1 MAEYSN
7 ADKVLDAANIAQN
20 TAANLE
26 RIVKEYSKP
35 IENLNKALG
44 GFGIGLT
51 KFGVI
56 NAKLEILNDRIELE
70 QKQTKQLLAYQ
81 MRFENVLKSSKLKNQ
96 LDKFGPKILGDT
108 IQDALAAG
116 GPALAEAIDLGAMMT
131 GVGKDPAKMFEFI
144 KDFRNIS
151 GFNADQQKQLISS
164 LKRNFARQ
172 DALISALGELTSTLQ
187 ATAQLSPTIS
197 ENIVSLLGDLTNQF
211 PGLEQQFG
219 DFFKTFLTDATIGRG
234 YLGAELANAQKEL
247 VQKLISKSATKED
260 VLDFID
266 LVSTSP
272 DIKARK
278 EFLLAQAGTTGLLQ
292 DSIVQLSQMA
302 GPLALL
308 ARNLDSAV
316 KTTNELNKVNVVPQK
331 AFEGQE
337 LENQI
342 TNQIDITLDKIN
354 STVQLTADE
363 FYEIQ
368 KFVAKFGGDLTLSLD
383 QLKGTLDETAAN
395 INKTQGSTIVAL
407 REQEKITS
415 DLYTN
420 IKMTMDAASTG
431 FQIFEGVTD
440 ILKKIEESKKKNLG
454 DSCANPLYVV
464 LCNQNV
470 GGGSPNGKN
479 TTTPV
484 PTPTPTPTPVPPAS
498 PRPAPPPAPPA
509 PPTPRP
515 PPPPRIPRIPGGMK
529 GPIVFVIGYAIFKTA
544 QAIIDSFGTDAP
556 NRNNISKTDGK
567 PTFRDYDLEKA
578 MRGSEFHPEGFEYM
592 TPFRAGMENYQENL
606 RAWENW
612 SRDPQGG
619 AATKL
624 LEKTLQH
631 PETFDKF
638 MQYREDSGYKYAP
651 LEKPYTREEWI
662 QMQYDMSQWPEKIGK
677 VLHDVLRPENDA
689 LLGALEDLK
698 DEVSIVSKTIVET
711 SLYERYNP
719 TFG

>member
-7 ADKVLDAANIAQN
+7 ADKALDAANIAQN

-164 LKRNFARQ
+164 LTKNFSRQ
-172 DALISALGELTSTLQ
+172 DALITALGELTATLQ
-187 ATAQLSPTIS
+187 ATAQLSPEIS

-219 DFFKTFLTDATIGRG
+219 DFFKTFLTDTTISRG
-234 YLGAELANAQKEL
+234 YLGAELANAQKDL

-260 VLDFID
+260 ILDLID

-272 DIKARK
+272 EIKAR
-278 EFLLAQAGTTGLLQ
+278 EQLSLAQAGTTGLLQ
-292 DSIVQLSQMA
+292 DSIVQLSQML
-302 GPLALL
+302 GPLVPLI
-308 ARNLDSAV
+308 RNLDSAV
-316 KTTNELNKVNVVPQK
+316 KTTNEINKKNVVPQK

-395 INKTQGSTIVAL
+395 INKTQAANINAI

-470 GGGSPNGKN
+470 GVGTGSPPSNKPSD
-479 TTTPV
+479 TKKPTTPTNK
-484 PTPTPTPTPVPPAS
+484 PTNEPPTSRPPNMPPWTRGGPT
-498 PRPAPPPAPPA
+498 PPAPPA
-509 PPTPRP
+509 

-529 GPIVFVIGYAIFKTA
+529 GPIVFVIGYAIFKIG

-567 PTFRDYDLEKA
+567 PTFRDYELEKA
-578 MRGSEFHPEGFEYM
+578 W
-592 TPFRAGMENYQENL
+592 NYRTRNTL
-606 RAWENW
+606 RVWLLI
-612 SRDPQGG
+612 S
-619 AATKL
+619 KL
-624 LEKTLQH
+624 
-631 PETFDKF
+631 
-638 MQYREDSGYKYAP
+638 R
-651 LEKPYTREEWI
+651 
-662 QMQYDMSQWPEKIGK
+662 
-677 VLHDVLRPENDA
+677 
-689 LLGALEDLK
+689 
-698 DEVSIVSKTIVET
+698 
-711 SLYERYNP
+711 
-719 TFG
+719 